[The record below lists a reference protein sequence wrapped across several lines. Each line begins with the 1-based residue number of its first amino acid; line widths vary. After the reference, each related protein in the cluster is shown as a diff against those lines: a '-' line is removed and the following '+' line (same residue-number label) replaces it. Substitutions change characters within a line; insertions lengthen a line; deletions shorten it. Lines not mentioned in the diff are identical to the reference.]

1 MTITEDALRKKYSD
15 LEHCFDEKAWR
26 LSAAADARVYGRG
39 GVSIVARATGLSR
52 TTIYAGLK
60 ELKEKPDSS
69 GVRKK
74 GGGRKNLKEI
84 NPQLL
89 KDLNKLICP
98 VTRGDPEN
106 PLRWTSK
113 STVSLAEELRKT
125 GHSVSQRSVWN
136 LLKELGYSMQSNRK
150 ANEGAS
156 HPDRD
161 AQFQF
166 ISDEVDSAI
175 DRGQPAISID
185 TKKKELVGNFKNG
198 GAEWEKK
205 GEPQRVN
212 TYDFMDKNLGKV
224 APYGIYDIAEN
235 KGWVNVGISSDTAEF
250 AVESIRRWWNDM
262 GKLMYPNASE
272 LVVTADGG
280 GSNGSRVRLWK
291 IKLQELSSELGITIK
306 VRHFPPG
313 TSKWNKI
320 EHRMFCH
327 ITQNWRGRPLL
338 TREIVVKLIGSTRTK
353 EGLEVR
359 SVLDENVYETGVK
372 VTDGQ
377 MKEIRLK
384 RNEFHGEWNYEISP
398 EPVPDCSVN

>member
-1 MTITEDALRKKYSD
+1 MDISGSDFKKKYDALKPC
-15 LEHCFDEKAWR
+15 LDEKTWR
-26 LSAAADARVYGRG
+26 LCAAADARLYGRG
-39 GVSIVARATGLSR
+39 GVSIVSRATGLSR
-52 TTIYAGLK
+52 TTIYAGMKDLD
-60 ELKEKPDSS
+60 EKPDAPR
-69 GVRKK
+69 VRRK
-74 GGGRKNLKEI
+74 GAGRKSLKES

-89 KDLNKLICP
+89 KDLDSLIDP
-98 VTRGDPEN
+98 VTRGDPES

-113 STVSLAEELRKT
+113 STLTLASELQEM
-125 GHSVSQRSVWN
+125 GHTVSQRSVWN
-136 LLKELGYSMQSNRK
+136 MLDDLGYSMQSNRK
-150 ANEGAS
+150 SNEGAS

-166 ISDEVDSAI
+166 ISTAVESAI
-175 DRGQPAISID
+175 AQGQPVISID
-185 TKKKELVGNFKNG
+185 TKKKELIGNFKNR

-212 TYDFMDKNLGKV
+212 TYDFMDKELGKV
-224 APYGIYDIAEN
+224 APYGIYDIAQN

-250 AVESIRRWWNDM
+250 AVESIRRWWQNM
-262 GKLMYPNASE
+262 GRPMYPDARE
-272 LVVTADGG
+272 LLITADGG

-338 TREIVVKLIGSTRTK
+338 TRETVVNLIGNTK
-353 EGLEVR
+353 TKAGLEIR
-359 SVLDENVYETGVK
+359 SVLDENSYETGIK
-372 VTDGQ
+372 VTDQ
-377 MKEIRLK
+377 EMKRIRIK
-384 RNEFHGEWNYEISP
+384 REDFHGEWNYEIMP
-398 EPVPDCSVN
+398 ETDGDVFS